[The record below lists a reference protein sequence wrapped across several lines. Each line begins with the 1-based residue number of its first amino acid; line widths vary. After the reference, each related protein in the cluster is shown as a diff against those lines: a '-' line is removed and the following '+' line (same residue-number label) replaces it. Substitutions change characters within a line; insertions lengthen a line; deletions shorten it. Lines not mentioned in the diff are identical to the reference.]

1 MTGLSTGEV
10 PNVGSRDETIRSSHD
25 TICIDTKGDDMV
37 IFDTIRYNTDNNC
50 KNTNIQNVHIRTCI
64 YKHSQCSHP
73 FIYEHNRGMLRLVS
87 FTNTV
92 ARFTKELRQN
102 KSLC

>member
-1 MTGLSTGEV
+1 
-10 PNVGSRDETIRSSHD
+10 
-25 TICIDTKGDDMV
+25 MV
-37 IFDTIRYNTDNNC
+37 IFDTIRYNADNNC
-50 KNTNIQNVHIRTCI
+50 KNTNIHNCSHI

-92 ARFTKELRQN
+92 AMFTKELDRTNLFVKLKKQCTN
-102 KSLC
+102 KFLIRV